1 MKEIYT
7 GIKTRLYTVQEP
19 VPIFENTKNT
29 PNNEVKIKCKYSI
42 SKSYG
47 RIQF

>member
-7 GIKTRLYTVQEP
+7 GIKTLLYTVQEP

-29 PNNEVKIKCKYSI
+29 YNNEVKI
-42 SKSYG
+42 SKENN
-47 RIQF
+47 F